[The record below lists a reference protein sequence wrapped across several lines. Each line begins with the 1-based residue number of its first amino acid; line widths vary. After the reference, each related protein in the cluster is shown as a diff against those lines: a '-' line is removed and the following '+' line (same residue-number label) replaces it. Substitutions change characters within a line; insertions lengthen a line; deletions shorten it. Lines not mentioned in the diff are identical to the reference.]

1 MTEIALREA
10 TFDDAELLHEW
21 RNDPTT
27 REQSF
32 SRDEVDQ
39 TTHRRWLSAK
49 LAARDHTRIW
59 IVTAEGNDVGQIRYE
74 KREGFAEISFSVDAR
89 FRGRGMGRRMLE
101 VSAARACRELGVN
114 EVRGLV
120 KLTNAASLAVFERA
134 GFQRSADTIVNRETA
149 AVFIRKCWGSSELP

>member
-1 MTEIALREA
+1 
-10 TFDDAELLHEW
+10 
-21 RNDPTT
+21 
-27 REQSF
+27 
-32 SRDEVDQ
+32 
-39 TTHRRWLSAK
+39 
-49 LAARDHTRIW
+49 
-59 IVTAEGNDVGQIRYE
+59 
-74 KREGFAEISFSVDAR
+74 
-89 FRGRGMGRRMLE
+89 MLE